1 MVGLGKAETARM
13 TLRQLVEQ
21 WHADAKT
28 LPQRGAEAEARDVER
43 RRLDAEHMHA
53 TARGADGLG
62 TVPLEKAVRALKKAA
77 A

>member
-1 MVGLGKAETARM
+1 M

-28 LPQRGAEAEARDVER
+28 LPQWGVEAEARKAER

-53 TARGADGLG
+53 TAPVVDVLG
-62 TVPLEKAVRALKKAA
+62 TVLIDKAARALQKAA